1 MKNIIFIAPPAAG
14 KGTFAQMLKD
24 KYSIPHISTGDL
36 LRKEIK
42 DETEIGLQVKS
53 VIDAGKLVSDEIVF
67 NLLIKRLKETDCDQG
82 FILDGFPRNEA
93 QAIELEK
100 ISSEINREIK
110 YVIFLDVSKEVAGQR
125 ILGRVSC
132 PNCSEVYN
140 LYTSNFKEEGKC
152 NKCSTLLVRR
162 DDDNE
167 ETFNKRYDTYLEQ
180 TKPVIDYY
188 KNKGLLFVIDS
199 NSNDKELK
207 LQQIEAIINEEN
219 ND

>member
-14 KGTFAQMLKD
+14 KGTFAQMLKE
-24 KYSIPHISTGDL
+24 KYTIPHISTGDL

-42 DETEIGLQVKS
+42 EESEIGLKVKS
-53 VIDAGKLVSDEIVF
+53 VIEAGMLVSDEIVF
-67 NLLIKRLKETDCDQG
+67 DLLVKRLTESDCDKG

-110 YVIFLDVSKEVAGQR
+110 YVILLDVSRETAAQR

-140 LYTSNFKEEGKC
+140 LYTSTFTEAGKC
-152 NKCSTLLVRR
+152 NKCSTPLVKR

-167 ETFNKRYDTYLEQ
+167 ETFNKRFDTYLEQ
-180 TKPVIDYY
+180 TKPVLDYY
-188 KNKGLLFVIDS
+188 KNKGILFVVNS
-199 NSNDKELK
+199 NSNEKELK
-207 LQQIEAIINEEN
+207 LQQIEAIINEEK